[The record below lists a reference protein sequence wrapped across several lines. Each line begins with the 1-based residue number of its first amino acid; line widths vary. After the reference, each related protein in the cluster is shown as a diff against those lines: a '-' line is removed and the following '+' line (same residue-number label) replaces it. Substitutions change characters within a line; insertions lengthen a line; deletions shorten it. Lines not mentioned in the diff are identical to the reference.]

1 MSEITK
7 HALENSLKTLLLKK
21 PFNKITIRD
30 LTNDCGI
37 NRMTF
42 YYHFEDIYDL
52 VEWSCREEAFKALE
66 NYKTASSWHRGFI
79 KLLMTIKE
87 NKECITNLVHCID
100 QEEIE
105 KHLGSL
111 IQFLLLNVIEQEAG
125 NRCIND
131 EDKNFIAKFYSYC
144 FIGLLLDWIKNGMI
158 ENPDILALKMSEVMD
173 GSIKRALNKFEIHQN

>member
-1 MSEITK
+1 MSQITK
-7 HALENSLKTLLLKK
+7 HALENSLKAFLLKK
-21 PFNKITIRD
+21 PFNKITIKD

-66 NYKTASSWHRGFI
+66 NFKTASSWHIGFMN
-79 KLLMTIKE
+79 LLTKIKE
-87 NKECITNLVHCID
+87 NKECINNLVHCID

-105 KHLGSL
+105 KNLGTF
-111 IQFLLLNVIEQEAG
+111 IQFLLMNVIEEETG
-125 NRCIND
+125 ERIIRD

-144 FIGLLLDWIKNGMI
+144 FVGLLLDWIKSDMA
-158 ENPDILALKMSEVMD
+158 EDPELLSLKMAEVMD